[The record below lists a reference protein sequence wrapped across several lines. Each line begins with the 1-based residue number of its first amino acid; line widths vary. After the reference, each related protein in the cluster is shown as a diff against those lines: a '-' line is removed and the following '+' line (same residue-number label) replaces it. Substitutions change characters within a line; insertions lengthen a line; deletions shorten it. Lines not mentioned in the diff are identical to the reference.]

1 MSKKF
6 TKPLCRF
13 WKTNMM
19 SPIKFEFIDILCKFN
34 YSAFKKQS
42 LKNKLTFLLQ
52 LTHDFFSKSFLTKYL
67 NLTFTYIKSI
77 NFIFWSIY
85 I

>member
-1 MSKKF
+1 MSRKF
-6 TKPLCRF
+6 TRPLCRF

-42 LKNKLTFLLQ
+42 LKNKLTFFLK
-52 LTHDFFSKSFLTKYL
+52 LTHDFLSKSFLKKYL
-67 NLTFTYIKSI
+67 NLTFTKVSI
-77 NFIFWSIY
+77 LFFGQFIFN
-85 I
+85 